1 MSCQTM
7 ADEVFEML
15 REKAV
20 NSGCPDYT
28 SDCSDYIER
37 VEMAL
42 QQMDW
47 GKALDL
53 CRQGSALCSK
63 VSIDAEYCRAIAQM
77 YLGAVYHAMGDL
89 EEAKIWYRHNSNI
102 FSITDRDDS
111 QWCEAVARYAL
122 GLLAQS
128 TNDWDQAQR
137 LYRQSFFIFQRLGNN
152 FPELERVRRRR
163 RHLDFLRRQ
172 RQKAQEQ
179 LDFVPIIGTTAAGE
193 PILAIEVGLEDVFS
207 DRIHLRDRHC
217 KIKKVLEAGKGTT
230 FELKHGNTYFA
241 LGVEGDSMTG
251 VDIENGDYVI
261 FRQQPDAEPGEI
273 VVVRIDYP
281 YGSSSTVK
289 TFNRQGKIILLNAEN
304 PKYQPQVQIFGAGDP
319 TIEILGKAVAV
330 VSIL

>member
-7 ADEVFEML
+7 ADEVIEML
-15 REKAV
+15 RGKAV
-20 NSGCPDYT
+20 NSDCPDYNP
-28 SDCSDYIER
+28 DCSDYIER
-37 VEMAL
+37 VELAIR
-42 QQMDW
+42 QMDW
-47 GKALDL
+47 DNALDL
-53 CRQGSALCSK
+53 CRHDSASCSE

-77 YLGAVYHAMGDL
+77 YSGAIHHAMGDL
-89 EEAKIWYRHNSNI
+89 EEAENCYNQSANI
-102 FSITDRDDS
+102 FSIMGRDDS
-111 QWCEAVARYAL
+111 RWSEAVARYAL

-137 LYRQSFFIFQRLGNN
+137 LYHQSLLIFQHLGKN
-152 FPELERVRRRR
+152 FPELEKVRRRK

-193 PILAIEVGLEDVFS
+193 PILAIEVGPEDVFS

-217 KIKKVLEAGKGTT
+217 KIKKVLEVGKGAT

-251 VDIENGDYVI
+251 VGIEDGDYVI
-261 FRQQPDAEPGEI
+261 FRRQPIAEQNEI
-273 VVVRIDYP
+273 AVVRIDDLQ
-281 YGSSSTVK
+281 GSSSTVK
-289 TFNRQGKIILLNAEN
+289 RFYRRRRTVYLKPEN
-304 PKYQPQVQIFGAGDP
+304 PKYQPQIFHTGDP

-330 VSIL
+330 ASVIQ